1 MNSKRDCEP
10 CEKKTGALAPE
21 AVKDELARVDQWILD
36 GERSIEK
43 TLVCKD
49 FAEALSLVNAI
60 GAIAE
65 SEGHHP
71 DLLLFGWNK
80 VRITLFTHAI
90 DGLSENDFILAEKID
105 SLVRDRFPSLKRS

>member
-1 MNSKRDCEP
+1 MSSKRDCEP
-10 CEKKTGALAPE
+10 CEKKTGALAP
-21 AVKDELARVDQWILD
+21 ALVKDELARVDQWVLD

-71 DLLLFGWNK
+71 DLLIFSWNK
-80 VRITLFTHAI
+80 VRITLSTHAI
-90 DGLSENDFILAEKID
+90 NGLSENDFILAEKID
-105 SLVRDRFPSLKRS
+105 RLVADSFPSLRRG